1 MFINKKQLT
10 YEHPLYTLFQ
20 SFYIGWIRG
29 MLVYDNPL
37 APCTRL
43 VAQFNQTQAHYIM
56 WIWMVSHF
64 WRYVKLKWATIIGVK
79 GDLCKYV
86 ASQSHVYEGKAT
98 RFVIFLFMWPRP
110 LVEMVGFIISKPKSC
125 LRLFMD
131 CVRVVHTCV
140 PYSHANRK
148 WQTYTLSF
156 YLALFNFINGL
167 QEAIPH
173 TMTAITKHSV
183 VVYSWW
189 DFK

>member
-1 MFINKKQLT
+1 MFINQNQLT

-43 VAQFNQTQAHYIM
+43 VAQFNQTETHYIK
-56 WIWMVSHF
+56 WIWKVSHF

-125 LRLFMD
+125 LRLLWIVYGLSTLVFPIHMQIGND
-131 CVRVVHTCV
+131 KHTHC
-140 PYSHANRK
+140 HF
-148 WQTYTLSF
+148 TLLYIIS
-156 YLALFNFINGL
+156 L
-167 QEAIPH
+167 
-173 TMTAITKHSV
+173 T
-183 VVYSWW
+183 
-189 DFK
+189 DFKKPFPIRRWP